1 MPNNFNN
8 IIAILK
14 DKTPEDIT
22 REVKKYPIMKC
33 VSRGQ
38 VGDRMLN
45 DWKMSFGKS
54 NKNI

>member
-1 MPNNFNN
+1 MSNKILNNFNN

-14 DKTPEDIT
+14 DKTSEDIV
-22 REVKKYPIMKC
+22 REVKKYPIVKC

-45 DWKMSFGKS
+45 NWKIVFGK
-54 NKNI
+54 K